1 MKYEKPDLEEIKLE
15 LEASFLAVNT
25 YGGGKDEGETDGEE
39 DWA

>member
-25 YGGGKDEGETDGEE
+25 YGGQKDENENGSEE